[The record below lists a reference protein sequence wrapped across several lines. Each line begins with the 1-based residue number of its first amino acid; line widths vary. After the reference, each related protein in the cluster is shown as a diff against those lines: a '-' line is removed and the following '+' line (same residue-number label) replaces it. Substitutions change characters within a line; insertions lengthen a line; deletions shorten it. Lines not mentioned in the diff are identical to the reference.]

1 MRKLFAGL
9 SAFAIA
15 CAAAL
20 PSLAQDNPLPQG
32 AITLVIPFAAGGPL
46 DGVARI
52 MVEKLGPRINRTFVV
67 ENRLGA
73 GGDIAAASVAKANP
87 DGRTWLF
94 ATDSVFTINPH
105 MNPNR
110 TYDPAALSAVSMI
123 GETILLLAVNAQKVN
138 ANTFPE
144 LVAASKQRSLSFG
157 SAGIGSPGHM
167 AFQYLRSVSDIEG
180 VHVPYRGAALALQDL
195 VSGQIDASFIVSG
208 VLVPHVKSGAL
219 RAIAVSAN
227 RRIEAL
233 PDVPTAREAGIR
245 DFEARFTNILLV
257 PSKTEPAIKAFIEKE
272 SLAVAADP
280 DFKTRI
286 NAISTELLA
295 VGSKEA
301 NEWIERERERWGQ
314 VIAKTK

>member
-233 PDVPTAREAGIR
+233 PDPVP
-245 DFEARFTNILLV
+245 
-257 PSKTEPAIKAFIEKE
+257 
-272 SLAVAADP
+272 
-280 DFKTRI
+280 
-286 NAISTELLA
+286 
-295 VGSKEA
+295 
-301 NEWIERERERWGQ
+301 GQ
-314 VIAKTK
+314 RTLH

>member
-1 MRKLFAGL
+1 
-9 SAFAIA
+9 
-15 CAAAL
+15 
-20 PSLAQDNPLPQG
+20 
-32 AITLVIPFAAGGPL
+32 
-46 DGVARI
+46 